1 MNLYNIA
8 FEFFKKS
15 KGKIQH
21 AKMCILIYYDVML
34 DLNLINDG
42 SEIEFYLGKDYP
54 IPKGLDSYFVE
65 IDEKHFLRPKL
76 EEFKFHLLDCDYLY
90 KTKNKSNISKEIFP
104 EIYPDSE
111 VYSFYEGNILYKKVN
126 DYIKDKDNYNYIFF
140 GTLYKL
146 LQNKELL
153 KKIKELKG
161 YIIDGSNILPSNNFG
176 KILTEIK
183 DFIL

>member
-1 MNLYNIA
+1 
-8 FEFFKKS
+8 
-15 KGKIQH
+15 
-21 AKMCILIYYDVML
+21 MCSLIYYYVML
-34 DLNLINDG
+34 DLNLLNDG
-42 SEIEFYLGKDYP
+42 LEIEFYLGKDYP

-76 EEFKFHLLDCDYLY
+76 EEFKFHILDCDYLY
-90 KTKNKSNISKEIFP
+90 RGKNKYTISKEIFP

-111 VYSFYEGNILYKKVN
+111 VYPFYEGNILYRTVT
-126 DYIKDKDNYNYIFF
+126 DYIKDKNNYNYLFF

-153 KKIKELKG
+153 KKLKEFDG
-161 YIIDGSNILPSNNFG
+161 YIIDKSDIISDNNFG

-183 DFIL
+183 DFTLGFQ